1 MNFEQ
6 FFTPYTAHECLP
18 GKVVA
23 VLAPHPDDEV
33 FGCGGAL
40 AQLTAAGAD
49 VRVLILTDHQKGSA
63 RNSESDND
71 TDAVSYHVLRR
82 QESCQA
88 AEVIGYKAPEFL
100 GLPDGALLDQPD
112 LEVSI
117 SEWLQSVCPDLILAP
132 SVWEM
137 HRDHRAVAIAALQMM
152 ADMADDC
159 QLAMYEVGV
168 PLKSNFLLNITPQ
181 AEVKEQAMSCFGSQL
196 AVQNYSDQV
205 RGLNAYRTYS
215 LPLSVKAV
223 EAFFLLNKQQ
233 AREIAAKNE
242 THQENEVL
250 LAAEQAV
257 QQFQK
262 DAIAADERYQKLD
275 KEFRL
280 QADFVQRL
288 ESDVDVLKSDL
299 QDARQELEHI
309 YISKSWK
316 VTRPLRTLSR
326 YLRGQSSL
334 RSLLFIAARRL
345 WKALPL
351 PAGPKQAIR
360 SLPSGLVQSVQKEA
374 YSASN
379 DVVADEFLEQRQ
391 KFISSASPV
400 DNVPLR
406 YPQVIDDLPV
416 IDLSIV
422 TYNSSG
428 LLEAFISSLHQQNY
442 PCDRLVLTFVD
453 NGSTDNSIQVLE
465 ALRSRF
471 GRFFADFNI
480 LHRTNRGFGAGHN
493 AGIAEG
499 QADFVL
505 VVNPDIEFEADTLI
519 SLVTQA
525 TQDDPDVACWEA
537 RQKPYEHP
545 KRYDPVTLEA
555 IWCSHACILLRRSAM
570 AAIGGYDERIFL
582 YGEDVEVSYRL
593 REAGFRLKYVPV
605 SSVWHY
611 TYESA
616 GEVKP
621 AQYVGSIL
629 SNFYLRSRYGNQKDR
644 ALIFPL
650 LAAILLRSPFRGSRR
665 ALLKG
670 LYSRYLKHLPSLIAD
685 RKKQTYKGMV
695 FPFRLMDYEQ
705 AREGAFVEAL
715 PLKKDDGQQ
724 ELPLVSIITRTVA
737 GRDKLLR
744 QAGYTVLNQTYP
756 NIEWVVVEDGGQQQ
770 KDVVDAFIQADARIK
785 IVYQGLEKAG
795 RSAAGNQGMALASG
809 EWMMFLDDDDC
820 LYADHVETLMLQLLE
835 NPQASAA
842 YSLAWEVES
851 DIQQGG
857 AEIKEGHY
865 RQVAALR
872 QPYDYTLLRECN
884 YIPIQSILFN
894 AKLFH
899 ERGGFNTDID
909 YLEDWHLWQRYAHN
923 QTFVYVAKTTSLY
936 RTPMNSDERA
946 RRQKLLDDAYAGV
959 KQNAA
964 QAIAGIK

>member
-1 MNFEQ
+1 M
-6 FFTPYTAHECLP
+6 
-18 GKVVA
+18 
-23 VLAPHPDDEV
+23 APHPDDEV

-40 AQLTAAGAD
+40 TQLVAAGAE
-49 VRVLILTDHQKGSA
+49 VRVLVLTDHQKDTA
-63 RNSESDND
+63 ICSESGD
-71 TDAVSYHVLRR
+71 DAQAEPYHLLRR

-88 AEVIGYKAPEFL
+88 AEVIGYESPEFL
-100 GLPDGALLDQPD
+100 GLPDGSLLEQTG
-112 LEVSI
+112 LEVRI
-117 SEWLQSVCPDLILAP
+117 SAWLKAINPDLILAP

-137 HRDHRAVAIAALQMM
+137 HRDHRAVAIAALQVM
-152 ADMADDC
+152 ADMSDDC
-159 QLAMYEVGV
+159 QLAMYEIGT

-181 AEVKEQAMSCFGSQL
+181 AEVKEQAMSCFHSQL
-196 AVQNYSDQV
+196 AQQNYSNQIN
-205 RGLNAYRTYS
+205 GLNAYRTYS
-215 LPLSVKAV
+215 LPLSVKSV

-233 AREIAAKNE
+233 AGAIAAKNE
-242 THQENEVL
+242 ARQENEVL

-257 QQFQK
+257 QQFQQ
-262 DAIAADERYQKLD
+262 DAIAADLRYQKLD
-275 KEFRL
+275 EEFRL

-288 ESDVDVLKSDL
+288 ENDIDGLKSDL
-299 QDARQELEHI
+299 QDAHQKLDHI
-309 YISKSWK
+309 YASKSWK

-334 RSLLFIAARRL
+334 RTLVFITARRL

-351 PAGPKQAIR
+351 PSVAKQAIR
-360 SLPSGLVQSVQKEA
+360 SLPSGLVQSVQREA
-374 YSASN
+374 YSTSN
-379 DVVADEFLEQRQ
+379 NVVAEAFLEQRQ

-400 DNVPLR
+400 DNIPLR
-406 YPQVIDDLPV
+406 YLRVIDDLPV
-416 IDLSIV
+416 IDLSVV

-428 LLEAFISSLHQQNY
+428 LLETFISSLHRQNY

-465 ALRSRF
+465 SLRSSF
-471 GRFFADFNI
+471 GRFFAGFNI

-499 QADFVL
+499 QADYVL
-505 VVNPDIEFEADTLI
+505 VVNPDIEFEADTLT

-525 TQDDPDVACWEA
+525 VQDDSDVACWEA

-570 AAIGGYDERIFL
+570 AEIGGYDERIFL

-593 REAGFRLKYVPV
+593 REAGFRLKYVPA

-611 TYESA
+611 TYDSA

-629 SNFYLRSRYGNQKDR
+629 SNFYLRSRYGNKKDR

-670 LYSRYLKHLPSLIAD
+670 VYSRYLKHLPSLIAD
-685 RKKQTYKGMV
+685 RKKQAYKGML

-715 PLKKDDGQQ
+715 PLNKGDQQ

-770 KDVVDAFIQADARIK
+770 KNVVEAFMQADARIK

-857 AEIKEGHY
+857 AVIKEGGY

-872 QPYDYTLLRECN
+872 QSYDYALLRECN
-884 YIPIQSILFN
+884 YIPIQAILFS

-909 YLEDWHLWQRYAHN
+909 YLEDWHLWQRYAYN

-946 RRQKLLDDAYAGV
+946 RRQKLLDDAYADV

-964 QAIAGIK
+964 QAIADIK